1 MTIEGKFDVDSVTAG
16 ADLTGSIYKVIN
28 LAGTIVTGSPAT
40 SRVAGVLRS
49 TGKTG
54 EQVSYVSVGKTKA
67 YAGAAVSTLGYP
79 LVPASGGFLIA
90 ASSGGPTVGR
100 ALATAASGDL
110 VPVFVDFMTIPAWPG
125 V

>member
-1 MTIEGKFDVDSVTAG
+1 MTIEGKFDVESVAAG
-16 ADLTGSIYKVIN
+16 ADLTTSIYKVVS

-54 EQVSYVSVGKTKA
+54 EQVSYVYQGKTKA

-79 LVPASGGFLIA
+79 LVPASGGWLIA
-90 ASSGGPTVGR
+90 ASSGGASVGR

-110 VPVFVDFMTIPAWPG
+110 IPVFVDFKNVAAWAG